1 MFSDMR
7 GAASVQDRHVA
18 GYPCLWILPGSV
30 LSAMVKYDNT
40 EIPRIMRGMLDDMD
54 HPFIARQ
61 DVQGALRLLSD
72 TRVGLRDERDP
83 TCLLAVGM
91 TLESG
96 LSEVAHRPV
105 DCGQDA
111 SAKTHSIT
119 EHGRLSRIAKATK
132 GGDVVLRLMPDAH
145 HLVDFAKEDGGY
157 PGSRGLWE
165 IDRVQPHCVPI
176 ALASVGHSV
185 CADHDRDK
193 DFLGL
198 VDDLDLSSI
207 SDYRRITGIAGAL
220 SIQLLR
226 LGHRTLLY
234 RVGQLRGLELE
245 VTFKRV
251 EQVRAGNRYAV
262 DILDANLKRIS
273 DIVRSLYR
281 DKLVYDQCFVG
292 NKRSDFVHHVMPFR
306 PRVRFAASEYV
317 DIPCT
322 CHMGTPAP
330 IDFLASVNVL
340 PGDDLSWLVVTYPAA
355 RCKRE
360 LYDSTVSN
368 WVRDFCAVNDVG
380 MKRHLQAMGS
390 WINLYCSPDDYHQ
403 LDERDRS
410 FVEKSV
416 ASSMCRDP
424 FRQHIDVLL
433 TSPRGGDL
441 VKKWLNR

>member
-1 MFSDMR
+1 M
-7 GAASVQDRHVA
+7 
-18 GYPCLWILPGSV
+18 

-40 EIPRIMRGMLDDMD
+40 DIPRIMRGMLDDMD
-54 HPFIARQ
+54 HPFITRQ
-61 DVQGALRLLSD
+61 EVQGALQLLSD

-96 LSEVAHRPV
+96 LSGVGHRPV

-132 GGDVVLRLMPDAH
+132 GGDVVLRFMLDANQ
-145 HLVDFAKEDGGY
+145 LVDLAKGDAGY

-165 IDRVQPHCVPI
+165 IDRVPPHCVPI
-176 ALASVGHSV
+176 ALASVGHPV
-185 CADHDRDK
+185 CAGHDGDK
-193 DFLGL
+193 DYLGS
-198 VDDLDLSSI
+198 VDDLDLSDV
-207 SDYRRITGIAGAL
+207 SDYRRITGVDGGLGISL
-220 SIQLLR
+220 TR
-226 LGHRTLLY
+226 LGHRTLLF
-234 RVGQLRGLELE
+234 RVSQLRGFELELIH
-245 VTFKRV
+245 KLA

-262 DILDANLKRIS
+262 DILAASRNRVS

-292 NKRSDFVHHVMPFR
+292 SRRVGFVHHVMPFK
-306 PRVRFAASEYV
+306 PRVRFAASEYI

-330 IDFLASVNVL
+330 VDFLASVNVL

-355 RCKRE
+355 RCNRE

-368 WVRDFCAVNDVG
+368 WVRNFCAVSELG
-380 MKRHLQAMGS
+380 AKRHLQAMGS

-403 LDERDRS
+403 LDERDRE

-416 ASSMCRDP
+416 ASAMCRDP

-441 VKKWLNR
+441 VKKWLDR